1 MLIFFSNREE
11 EFAEISLFS
20 EARETMIAL
29 CNVVCGL
36 LLYWS
41 AFFTALHT
49 ALLAKFKIF
58 LLAGQDG
65 FGCLAA
71 QVALLSA
78 TGFFTQLGD
87 EITTFMCVFKVEC
100 HTVGSH

>member
-1 MLIFFSNREE
+1 LA
-11 EFAEISLFS
+11 EFK
-20 EARETMIAL
+20 
-29 CNVVCGL
+29 V
-36 LLYWS
+36 
-41 AFFTALHT
+41 
-49 ALLAKFKIF
+49 F

-87 EITTFMCVFKVEC
+87 ETTTFMSVFKVERDS
-100 HTVGSH
+100 VGSH

>member
-1 MLIFFSNREE
+1 LTKVE
-11 EFAEISLFS
+11 
-20 EARETMIAL
+20 
-29 CNVVCGL
+29 V
-36 LLYWS
+36 
-41 AFFTALHT
+41 
-49 ALLAKFKIF
+49 F

-71 QVALLSA
+71 QVALLGA

-87 EITTFMCVFKVEC
+87 ETTTFMSVFKVKR